1 MFPVNLSKTTKI
13 GSGCAKIA
21 YQIDDEN
28 VILCSKNNNTKETHI
43 QTEYQMIQY
52 LESFGVPVIKNI
64 QIVPIRDIMT
74 KSSSSSVGL
83 LQKYIKN
90 SKLLKL
96 NSFPPVKVSEHI
108 LPSLI
113 ETYSILSRH
122 RIFIDD
128 FQILYNDKEIY
139 IIDPS
144 NVYNLD
150 DLTHIGHY
158 KRRNF
163 YDYVVVKYI
172 TQMRNL
178 KKLLDFNQTS

>member
-1 MFPVNLSKTTKI
+1 MFTVNLSETTKI
-13 GSGCAKIA
+13 ASGCAKIA

-43 QTEYQMIQY
+43 QTEFQMIQY
-52 LESFGVPVIKNI
+52 LESFGLPVIKNI
-64 QIVPIRDIMT
+64 QIVPISDA
-74 KSSSSSVGL
+74 SSSVGL

-90 SKLLKL
+90 SQLLKF
-96 NSFPPVKVSEHI
+96 NSFPPVKLSEHI
-108 LPSLI
+108 LPRLI
-113 ETYSILSRH
+113 ETYSILSTN
-122 RIFIDD
+122 RIFIND
-128 FQILYNDKEIY
+128 FQMLYNDKEIY

-163 YDYVVVKYI
+163 YDYIVVKYI

>member
-1 MFPVNLSKTTKI
+1 MVNIEKATKI

-28 VILCSKNNNTKETHI
+28 VILCSKNNPTTHI
-43 QTEYQMIQY
+43 QTEFQMIQY
-52 LESFGVPVIKNI
+52 LESFGLPVIHNI
-64 QIVPIRDIMT
+64 QIVPISHT
-74 KSSSSSVGL
+74 PTTSSSSLGL

-90 SKLLKL
+90 SQLFKP
-96 NSFPPVKVSEHI
+96 NSFPPVKFSEHI
-108 LPSLI
+108 LTRLI
-113 ETYSILSRH
+113 ETYSILSTH

-128 FQILYNDKEIY
+128 FQMLYNDKEIY

-150 DLTHIGHY
+150 DLSYIGHF
-158 KRRNF
+158 KRRNY
-163 YDYVVVKYI
+163 YDYVLVKYT

>member
-1 MFPVNLSKTTKI
+1 MVNLSLTTKI
-13 GSGCAKIA
+13 GFGCAKIA

-43 QTEYQMIQY
+43 QTEFQMIRY
-52 LESFGVPVIKNI
+52 LESFGLPIIKNI
-64 QIVPIRDIMT
+64 QIVPISDIMT
-74 KSSSSSVGL
+74 TSSSSIGL

-90 SKLLKL
+90 SQLLKL
-96 NSFPPVKVSEHI
+96 NSFPPVKFSEHI
-108 LPSLI
+108 LPHLI
-113 ETYSILSRH
+113 ETYSILSTH

-128 FQILYNDKEIY
+128 FQMLYNDKEIY

-144 NVYNLD
+144 NVYHLD

-163 YDYVVVKYI
+163 YDYIVVKYI

>member
-28 VILCSKNNNTKETHI
+28 VILCPKNYNTKETHI
-43 QTEYQMIQY
+43 QTEFQMIQY
-52 LESFGVPVIKNI
+52 LQSFGLPVIKNI
-64 QIVPIRDIMT
+64 QIVPISAT
-74 KSSSSSVGL
+74 FSSSSVGL
-83 LQKYIKN
+83 FQKYIKN
-90 SKLLKL
+90 SQLLKL
-96 NSFPPVKVSEHI
+96 NSFPHVKVSEHI

-113 ETYSILSRH
+113 ETYSILSTN

-128 FQILYNDKEIY
+128 FQMLYNDKEIY

-144 NVYNLD
+144 NVYHLD